1 MQLELKEKLKRFI
14 DILRENNTIT
24 ISTVSKDGKLWS
36 TKAYYGEEDG
46 YIYVIL
52 ENKGKAFNNIKE
64 NPNVFFVIEKGEPI
78 KFIQGEGEVEIIGHI
93 DNFENE
99 RTIVVRK
106 NFPIVPFLKIVRDC
120 SVIRIKP
127 KKVYVSDF
135 SKGFIPRFE
144 IEFDEKTFNLLKEMF
159 PKPSKIKAYIQATR
173 PWVIGITI
181 SAVIIGALLSPKI
194 DILKFILTLIGAVL
208 IHLGVNAWSDY
219 FDYKKGADRWD
230 TLGSSRTIVDGL
242 LKPKEV
248 LMIGTIL
255 ILISAFIGIILTLMT
270 SFELLKILFIG
281 AILGLFYAF
290 VPIGFKYIALGD
302 LAVFLAWSFISLG
315 SYYIQ
320 TLEFSPIPF
329 LAFIP
334 ISLLVVG
341 ILHGNNMRDINDD
354 KKAGYKTF
362 AGILG
367 IKGSQ
372 FYYALLV
379 ISSYVSL
386 VLLVAFK
393 ILPIWTLIAL
403 LTIPSALRNVEWAF
417 KPNYIQFGMLDF
429 YTAQLSNS
437 LSIFIIIG
445 LIMNRIL

>member
-1 MQLELKEKLKRFI
+1 MELKEKLRRYI
-14 DILRENNTIT
+14 EILRENNTIT
-24 ISTVSKDGKLWS
+24 ISTISKDGKLWS

-64 NPNVFFVIEKGEPI
+64 NPNIFFVIEKNEPI
-78 KFIQGEGEVEIIGHI
+78 KFIQGEGEVEIIGHV
-93 DNFENE
+93 DEFEKE
-99 RTIVVRK
+99 RTIVIRK
-106 NFPIVPFLKIVRDC
+106 NFPIVPFLKAVRDC

-135 SKGFIPRFE
+135 SRGFIPRFE
-144 IEFDEKTFNLLKEMF
+144 IEFNEETFKLLREMF
-159 PKPSKIKAYIQATR
+159 PKPSKLKAYIQATR

-181 SAVIIGALLSPKI
+181 SAVIIGTLLSPKI
-194 DILKFILTLIGAVL
+194 DILKFILTLIGAIF

-230 TLGSSRTIVDGL
+230 TLGSSRVIVDGL

-248 LMIGTIL
+248 LLVGSTLIIL
-255 ILISAFIGIILTLMT
+255 AMLIGIILTFMT
-270 SFELLKILFIG
+270 SFELLKILIIG

-290 VPIGFKYIALGD
+290 VPIGFKYIAFGD
-302 LAVFLAWSFISLG
+302 LAVFLAWSLISLG

-320 TLEFSPIPF
+320 TLQMSYVPF

-341 ILHGNNMRDINDD
+341 ILHGNNMRDIQDD
-354 KKAGYKTF
+354 VKAGYRTF

-367 IKGSQ
+367 VRGSQ
-372 FYYALLV
+372 FYYAFLV
-379 ISSYVSL
+379 ISSYI
-386 VLLVAFK
+386 VLIILVAFK
-393 ILPIWTLIAL
+393 ILPIWTLISL
-403 LTIPSALRNVEWAF
+403 LTIPSALRNIEWAF
-417 KPNYIQFGMLDF
+417 KPNYIQFAMLAF

-437 LSIFIIIG
+437 LSVFIIIG
-445 LIMNRIL
+445 LILNRLV